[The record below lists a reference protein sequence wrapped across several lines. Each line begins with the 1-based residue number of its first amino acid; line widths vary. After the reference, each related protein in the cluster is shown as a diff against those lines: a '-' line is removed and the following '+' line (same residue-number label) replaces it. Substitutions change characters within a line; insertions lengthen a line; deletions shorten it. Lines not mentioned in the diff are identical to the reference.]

1 MRDIGNVIGI
11 LTAILFGVAILN
23 FVVKFVNRKW
33 VMKLPKENKFKQGY
47 STVMKFLVK
56 NHRFFGLGAAVLM
69 VAHVVLQI
77 LFKWPSVTGIL
88 TAALA
93 VVTVSLG
100 GILFKAKKRTP
111 AMLWAH
117 RSAVIA
123 LTLAFLAHVITRY

>member
-117 RSAVIA
+117 RGAVIA
-123 LTLAFLAHVITRY
+123 LILSFIVHVATRI